1 MLAGCVLVQ
10 TLLSSALLSAPL
22 APRALRSPSRPAVL
36 MQEVD
41 APAAPAAPRPSPGNS
56 LPTLELTSP
65 MYARKIPPP
74 PRPPA
79 AFQDDRPQR
88 SSRDDRPQRSAP
100 PSRAPSF
107 GSDDGPPSR
116 MSDDGGGG
124 GGPSSRDRGRP
135 QRRGR
140 EKPGGATGRPNFG
153 KPAGELRQPR
163 KAFNRRGNDP
173 AEYGGLESTSR
184 ASVRPMKRGKQK
196 GRGKKKG
203 VYAPVE
209 IKVVQVRLT
218 GPITVG
224 DLAEQLEVG
233 AAAVVKDLMKMG
245 VMASITQTID
255 LETAITVA
263 KGFEGVVVN
272 ADEVEEEE
280 DTLEAR
286 LAHRALALTPTL
298 TLTPTPTLTLT
309 LTLALTPTP
318 TPTLTPTL
326 TLTLAVT
333 LSLSRRRCPA

>member
-74 PRPPA
+74 PPPPA
-79 AFQDDRPQR
+79 AFRDDRPQR
-88 SSRDDRPQRSAP
+88 SSRDDRPQRSGP
-100 PSRAPSF
+100 PARAPSF

-116 MSDDGGGG
+116 MSDDDGGGG
-124 GGPSSRDRGRP
+124 SSSRDRGRP

-140 EKPGGATGRPNFG
+140 EKPGGATGRPNSG

-286 LAHRALALTPTL
+286 ALPTW
-298 TLTPTPTLTLT
+298 PWP
-309 LTLALTPTP
+309 
-318 TPTLTPTL
+318 
-326 TLTLAVT
+326 
-333 LSLSRRRCPA
+333 

>member
-1 MLAGCVLVQ
+1 
-10 TLLSSALLSAPL
+10 
-22 APRALRSPSRPAVL
+22 
-36 MQEVD
+36 
-41 APAAPAAPRPSPGNS
+41 
-56 LPTLELTSP
+56 
-65 MYARKIPPP
+65 
-74 PRPPA
+74 
-79 AFQDDRPQR
+79 
-88 SSRDDRPQRSAP
+88 
-100 PSRAPSF
+100 
-107 GSDDGPPSR
+107 
-116 MSDDGGGG
+116 MSDDDGG

-286 LAHRALALTPTL
+286 ALPTW
-298 TLTPTPTLTLT
+298 PWP
-309 LTLALTPTP
+309 
-318 TPTLTPTL
+318 
-326 TLTLAVT
+326 
-333 LSLSRRRCPA
+333 